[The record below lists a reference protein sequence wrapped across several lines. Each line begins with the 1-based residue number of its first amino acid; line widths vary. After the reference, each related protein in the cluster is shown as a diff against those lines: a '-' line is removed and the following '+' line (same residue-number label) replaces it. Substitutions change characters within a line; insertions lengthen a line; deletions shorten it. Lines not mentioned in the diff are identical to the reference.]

1 MSLINW
7 AGTEPFDRLE
17 RRLNQ
22 VFDHLN
28 DPWAT
33 TRRVRRSTGE
43 GSTPTDVINP
53 SVDVVED
60 EKSWKICAEMP
71 GVRKEDI
78 KVDATDSSLVFSAE
92 TKYEK
97 DYNRDNVRYQER
109 RCGTFMRSIPLPES
123 VDRDK
128 ISATYQD
135 GVLNITLPKG
145 EAAKPKK
152 ITIH

>member
-28 DPWAT
+28 DPWMT
-33 TRRVRRSTGE
+33 TRRARHSPGDTD
-43 GSTPTDVINP
+43 PTSDLINPNVDVI
-53 SVDVVED
+53 ED
-60 EKSWKICAEMP
+60 EKCWRVCAEMP

-78 KVDATDSSLVFSAE
+78 KVDASDSSLVLSAE
-92 TKYEK
+92 SKCEK

-109 RCGTFMRSIPLPES
+109 RYGTFMRSIPLPES
-123 VDRDK
+123 VDRDN
-128 ISATYQD
+128 ISASYQD

-152 ITIH
+152 ITIA

>member
-28 DPWAT
+28 DPWAG
-33 TRRVRRSTGE
+33 TRRARRSAGDAANT
-43 GSTPTDVINP
+43 TDIINP

-60 EKSWKICAEMP
+60 EKSWKVCAEMP

-78 KVDATDSSLVFSAE
+78 KVDATDSSLVLSAE

-97 DYNRDNVRYQER
+97 DFNRDNVRYQER
-109 RCGTFMRSIPLPES
+109 RFGTFMRSIPLPES

-135 GVLNITLPKG
+135 GVLSITLPKG